1 MSENEKKIF
10 ADPTGERGETPYFHG
25 RSGIINDFKGVL
37 SDAHLTGKGTIHLI
51 YGAPGAGKSALVC
64 ELESVA
70 NAQGWDSVEIDPPA
84 LWDID
89 SLHEFF
95 PTKNILKKIDAKV
108 KAGMGMIS
116 VELATRGSTKTIKK
130 TLRSGKRPLL
140 LILDEAQ
147 MIGSSS
153 KPVGAQAV
161 VASIVLK
168 ALHNG
173 KMGRPIILLA
183 AGLRTTLPSLEALD
197 ISRFG
202 ARNRIALGALS
213 EDSARGVIRDW
224 IVKDGMAKGDPDE
237 WINAIALEAGVWPRH
252 VHSYSWHA
260 AQYLKQNGG
269 LMSPKGLNDVIAKG
283 WSGRINYY
291 EQRIDPFY
299 IDEIK
304 HVAVA
309 ISKYPAGGAFDRLC
323 VIEHLSKIYPEPKA
337 ELLFDRL
344 IEKGI
349 IQEKGDDG
357 YHVGI
362 ESMHKWL
369 VDAYVKR
376 KYTDQERGMKELSAN
391 LKQQVFSPEKKDD
404 QIGTPKDKGDNEAK
418 SKGRGGL
425 SRGR

>member
-1 MSENEKKIF
+1 MSENERKGF

-25 RSGIINDFKGVL
+25 RSGIINDFKGIL

-51 YGAPGAGKSALVC
+51 YGAPGAGKSALVS

-108 KAGMGMIS
+108 RAGMGMVS
-116 VELATRGSTKTIKK
+116 LELPTRGSTKTIKK
-130 TLRSGKRPLL
+130 TLRSGQRPLL

-147 MIGSSS
+147 MLGSSS
-153 KPVGAQAV
+153 KPVDAQAV
-161 VASIVLK
+161 VASNVLK

-173 KMGRPIILLA
+173 KVGRPIILLA
-183 AGLRTTLPSLEALD
+183 AGLRTTLPSLKALD
-197 ISRFG
+197 ISRVG
-202 ARNRIALGALS
+202 ARNRVALGALS
-213 EDSARGVIRDW
+213 KDSARGVIRDW

-237 WINAIALEAGVWPRH
+237 WINAIAIEAGVWPRH
-252 VHSYSWHA
+252 VHSYSWQA
-260 AQYLKQNGG
+260 AQYLKQNEG
-269 LMSPKGLNDVIAKG
+269 LMTSEGLRDVIARG

-304 HVAVA
+304 HVALA
-309 ISKYPAGGAFDRLC
+309 ISEYPAGGAFDRLD
-323 VIEHLSKIYPEPKA
+323 VIEHLSKIYKEPNAK
-337 ELLFDRL
+337 LLFDRL

-357 YHVGI
+357 YHI
-362 ESMHKWL
+362 PIDSMHKWL
-369 VDAYVKR
+369 VDSYVKHR
-376 KYTDQERGMKELSAN
+376 HTDKDRGTKELSTN
-391 LKQQVFSPEKKDD
+391 LKQQVFSPEKKDNP
-404 QIGTPKDKGDNEAK
+404 IGAPKDKGK